1 MIKLLSLLFTL
12 LLVQSAW
19 SAPKV
24 VTVGAFLNN
33 IQNLD
38 LKSHSY
44 NADVYIWFKWTDPEF
59 DPSET
64 FEFVNPQ
71 ELWGHTQTKAY
82 EKPEKI
88 ESGEFYQV
96 VRVHGRFGTK
106 FDLSNYP
113 FDIQR
118 LTVEFEDSSNEAG
131 AIKYITDNDPIRV
144 NDKLTLPGFI
154 FGEPRISILEQKY
167 SSNFGDSRIDGNSR
181 YSRVRIE
188 LPIHRP
194 RGAYA
199 IKFLLPIACVVFC
212 ASLMFLFS
220 PKYVDARVGVGITAL
235 LTIVALQLTLGD
247 NLPEVDYLVLIDKI
261 YLGAYIYVVAG
272 LALVVRT
279 TWMLELHEEDPDVLA
294 KANKLDLI
302 ALGIFSVVYLLAVVT
317 LLVLAL

>member
-1 MIKLLSLLFTL
+1 MKILFLLIGLFL
-12 LLVQSAW
+12 SQSIFA
-19 SAPKV
+19 APSE
-24 VTVGAFLNN
+24 VTVGAFVNN
-33 IQNLD
+33 IQSLD
-38 LKSHSY
+38 LKTHSY
-44 NADVYIWFKWTDPEF
+44 NADVYIWFKWRDSEI
-59 DPSET
+59 DPSES

-82 EKPEKI
+82 EKPDTL
-88 ESGEFYQV
+88 ESGELYQV

-118 LTVEFEDSSNEAG
+118 LTVEFEDNSAEAG
-131 AIKYITDNDPIRV
+131 AIRYIADSDAVSV
-144 NDKLTLPGFI
+144 NEKLQLPGFI
-154 FGEPRISILEQKY
+154 FGKPSLSILEQKY
-167 SSNFGDSRIDGNSR
+167 SSNFGDPRIDGKSR
-181 YSRVRIE
+181 YSRVKIE

-199 IKFLLPIACVVFC
+199 IKFLLPIFCVVFC

-272 LALVVRT
+272 LSLVVRT
-279 TWMLELHEEDPDVLA
+279 TWMLELHEEDPAVLA
-294 KANKLDLI
+294 KANRLDLI
-302 ALGIFSVVYLLAVVT
+302 ALAISSFLFLFGVMVLLISAM
-317 LLVLAL
+317 

>member
-1 MIKLLSLLFTL
+1 MLPLW
-12 LLVQSAW
+12 A
-19 SAPKV
+19 APSE
-24 VTVGAFLNN
+24 VTVGAFVNN
-33 IQNLD
+33 IQSLD
-38 LKSHSY
+38 LKTHSY
-44 NADVYIWFKWTDPEF
+44 NADVYIWFKWKDSTI

-82 EKPEKI
+82 EKPDLLD
-88 ESGEFYQV
+88 SGEFYQV

-113 FDIQR
+113 FDVQH
-118 LTVEFEDSSNEAG
+118 LTVELEDNSAEVG
-131 AIKYITDNDPIRV
+131 AIKYIADTDAVSV
-144 NDKLTLPGFI
+144 NDKLQLPGFI
-154 FGEPRISILEQKY
+154 FGKPSLLIIEQKY
-167 SSNFGDSRIDGNSR
+167 SSNFGDPRIGGNSR

-272 LALVVRT
+272 LSLVVRT
-279 TWMLELHEEDPDVLA
+279 TWMLELHEEDPAVLA
-294 KANKLDLI
+294 KANRLDLI
-302 ALGIFSVVYLLAVVT
+302 ALGFFSIIYLLAVIV
-317 LLVLAL
+317 LLISAL

>member
-1 MIKLLSLLFTL
+1 MKVLFLIFGIILSQSLFA
-12 LLVQSAW
+12 SP
-19 SAPKV
+19 SE
-24 VTVGAFLNN
+24 VTVGAFVNN
-33 IQNLD
+33 IQSLD
-38 LKSHSY
+38 LKTHSY
-44 NADVYIWFKWTDPEF
+44 NADVYIWFKWRDINI

-82 EKPEKI
+82 EKPDKL
-88 ESGEFYQV
+88 ESGELYQV

-118 LTVEFEDSSNEAG
+118 LTVELEDNSAEAG
-131 AIKYITDNDPIRV
+131 TIKYIADSDAVSV
-144 NDKLTLPGFI
+144 NEKLQLPGFI
-154 FGEPRISILEQKY
+154 FGNPTLSIIEQKY
-167 SSNFGDSRIDGNSR
+167 SSNFGDPRIDGNSK

-199 IKFLLPIACVVFC
+199 IKFLLPIFCVVFC

-272 LALVVRT
+272 LSLVVRT
-279 TWMLELHEEDPDVLA
+279 TWMLELHEEDPAVLA
-294 KANKLDLI
+294 RANRLDLI
-302 ALGIFSVVYLLAVVT
+302 ALAIFSSLFLFGVMT
-317 LLVLAL
+317 LLITAM